1 MDRWRSERC
10 ERTFAHVCETGGGR
24 RTWLRGQ
31 TNVSKAHT
39 FKCAAYNLG
48 LLLRKVWG
56 LRKPRS
62 GADGAAALLFAIVRW
77 FVLIATIAALVI
89 DRRLRALQ
97 ATILGDWYRWWRLQH
112 RLPCRSIKNYP
123 LF

>member
-1 MDRWRSERC
+1 
-10 ERTFAHVCETGGGR
+10 
-24 RTWLRGQ
+24 
-31 TNVSKAHT
+31 VSKAHT

-62 GADGAAALLFAIVRW
+62 GADGADALLFSIVRLS
-77 FVLIATIAALVI
+77 VLIATIAALVI

-97 ATILGDWYRWWRLQH
+97 ASILADWYRWWRLPRPAAEPVDQKH
-112 RLPCRSIKNYP
+112 PPFLTGC
-123 LF
+123 